1 MSPAFTTAYWNFTLH
16 LISKSTIFVHM
27 RTFWWFPVA
36 ERIEWSIANIAPQ
49 ASWSGPTSAAF
60 CSPCPHVPPTVA
72 APSVSPAALVTFTPA
87 LASQSCS
94 CLQDLCSEYLMFA
107 RQCSKYWRQSSGKS
121 DKNSYETFIL
131 KDRETDE
138 KKKKHI
144 VWQMVVSVSENNQTG
159 NGSKVWWNC
168 CSWEEGLR

>member
-1 MSPAFTTAYWNFTLH
+1 
-16 LISKSTIFVHM
+16 
-27 RTFWWFPVA
+27 
-36 ERIEWSIANIAPQ
+36 
-49 ASWSGPTSAAF
+49 
-60 CSPCPHVPPTVA
+60 
-72 APSVSPAALVTFTPA
+72 
-87 LASQSCS
+87 
-94 CLQDLCSEYLMFA
+94 MFA
-107 RQCSKYWRQSSGKS
+107 RQCSKYWRQNSDKS

-144 VWQMVVSVSENNQTG
+144 VWQMVVSVSESNQTG